1 MGTWWPLLL
10 LLLGSAGARAHDPDD
25 GDYEELVLALRSE
38 EDGPAHADAW
48 RLPGT
53 YVVVLREETLHSQP
67 EHTARCLQARAAHQ
81 GYRAKILHVFH
92 GLFPGF
98 LVKMSSDLLDL
109 ALRLAHVQYIEEDS
123 FVFAQSTPWN
133 LERIMPVRP
142 QEDEYHPP
150 YPVEVYLLDTSMH
163 SGHWEVEGRV
173 TVTDFEN
180 VPEEDETRFHRQADK
195 CDSHST
201 YLEGVVSSHDA
212 GVAKGTSLRVLNCQG
227 KGTVSGVLAGEWRP
241 PGPGFHLQSQ
251 VSLRRGYLN
260 GTQTSARQT
269 AVGQLSWQS
278 LCPYSPSLP
287 ATHPLA
293 SPGHHSWGHQC
304 PGPASDLGVL
314 GTNFGCCVDLFAP
327 EGDIIGTSSDCSTCY
342 TSQSGMSQAAAH
354 VAGIVAVMLT
364 AEPELPLAELRQR
377 LIHFS
382 ARGVINAAWF
392 PKDQRALP
400 PNLVATLPPHAPG
413 ARGQPLCRTVWSAR
427 SGALRTASTLAR
439 CAADEE
445 LLGCFG
451 LAGSG
456 RRRGERIQTQ
466 GRRRVCLAHNA
477 FGGEGVYATAR
488 CCLLSRANCSIHT
501 ALPAQARME
510 THARCQQQGHVLT
523 CGRWGGGPRHP
534 GRPAAAPRGQR
545 APCVGRKE
553 ASVHA
558 SCCRARGLEGLECR
572 VRERAQVTVAC
583 EEGWTLTGCGVLPGA
598 LRTLGAYPVD
608 DTCVVR
614 SWDPGTGGGDSD
626 GHLLQELAL
635 SGAGPLGVPVTA
647 LGTHTQGRGPGL
659 GAGVPGLD

>member
-38 EDGPAHADAW
+38 EDGPAHDAW

-227 KGTVSGVLAGEWRP
+227 KGTVSGVLAGEWRRWP
-241 PGPGFHLQSQ
+241 EWEAPTGHL
-251 VSLRRGYLN
+251 VMLLPLAGGYSWAFNAACQCLVRT
-260 GTQTSARQT
+260 G
-269 AVGQLSWQS
+269 AVLVAAAGNFCDDACL
-278 LCPYSPSLP
+278 YSPASAPDASLGSRGRRP
-287 ATHPLA
+287 
-293 SPGHHSWGHQC
+293 QK
-304 PGPASDLGVL
+304 
-314 GTNFGCCVDLFAP
+314 
-327 EGDIIGTSSDCSTCY
+327 GDIIGTSSDCSTCY

-523 CGRWGGGPRHP
+523 CGRWGPRHP

-558 SCCRARGLEGLECR
+558 SCCRARGLEGLESC
-572 VRERAQVTVAC
+572 VLYTCFLVPWPQQVTVAC

-626 GHLLQELAL
+626 GHLLQELFSISPWSPWAL
-635 SGAGPLGVPVTA
+635 PVLLGLTSCKTA
-647 LGTHTQGRGPGL
+647 FTDKIPSS
-659 GAGVPGLD
+659 